1 MDARFAQ
8 ESVRAAKLSVL
19 QGSDL
24 PLLFACSEKEAETGT
39 KRSPAHSDKSRKERP
54 MSVDVTVTNIGRQ
67 MEIKR
72 KVGLAAMKRNKIR
85 FRNIKLAIAI
95 AIVCFT
101 WAWTYRSDA
110 QAISSPMAMVDAVQG
125 RSDITS
131 AGNLEPTRLTV
142 GRTINAGNTI
152 STDEHSK
159 VFLQWETGIRTS
171 LGEVSSNSFAQ
182 KQDQSGFVNLI
193 DLNEGVVRVTKQS
206 GGGNLTPYKVTTPMA
221 SIEPLNY
228 YEPVDFLVEAYTP
241 TTTAVSVISGTVL
254 VKNLTVSHPVET
266 IVSSSHMAYTDKGK
280 RESDVVASK
289 SDVIMPLINGT
300 TIPGTAASGFICPV
314 PIWLSSYAS
323 GRLVI
328 PRTPFLVRA
337 VERSLQSGRAEFG
350 IPNFQ
355 NIRAIEVRG
364 PWKQIN

>member
-1 MDARFAQ
+1 MDVRFAQ

-54 MSVDVTVTNIGRQ
+54 MSVDVTVTNIGRL

-72 KVGLAAMKRNKIR
+72 NVGLAAMKRNKIR

-101 WAWTYRSDA
+101 WAWPYRSDA

-125 RSDITS
+125 RSDITP
-131 AGNLEPTRLTV
+131 AQNLKPTRLTV
-142 GRTINAGNTI
+142 GRTIDAGATI
-152 STDEHSK
+152 STDKHGK
-159 VFLQWETGIRTS
+159 VFLQWETAMKTS
-171 LGEVSSNSFAQ
+171 LGDVSSISLAQ
-182 KQDQSGFVNLI
+182 NKDQNGPINVMDVNK
-193 DLNEGVVRVTKQS
+193 GVVRVTKQT
-206 GGGNLTPYKVTTPMA
+206 GGGNLTPYKLITPVA

-228 YEPVDFLVEAYTP
+228 YEPVDLVIEAYTP

-266 IVSSSHMAYTDKGK
+266 IVSSCHMVFIDKGNHK
-280 RESDVVASK
+280 PAVLASK
-289 SDVIMPLINGT
+289 ADEIVSLIDRT
-300 TIPGTAASGFICPV
+300 TIPRTVASGFICPV
-314 PIWLSSYAS
+314 PVWLSTYAS
-323 GRLVI
+323 GRLEI

-337 VERSLQSGRAEFG
+337 VERSLQSGRAELG